1 MKWWFL
7 TTLKCPF
14 PGWNSLFSFVALCQ
28 LECAKPLYWRVR
40 MGIRATLYVVS
51 SFCISVCSG
60 DIHLIPSLAPDWPLI
75 ALLLGL
81 AMPFPTTETKQL
93 NLLQWFHFTAVE
105 TNTPNAVIWLAF
117 GIIFYFS
124 AQSKFSTVI
133 SLFSAQPKKIIT
145 TLYSWGSNVIEVIN
159 TENSRNLKWHP
170 CIFGTQQR
178 NVSRCLLL
186 YVE

>member
-1 MKWWFL
+1 MKRWFL

-14 PGWNSLFSFVALCQ
+14 PGWNSLFSFVASCQ

-40 MGIRATLYVVS
+40 MGIRATLHVVS

-60 DIHLIPSLAPDWPLI
+60 DIHLVPSLAPDWPLI

-81 AMPFPTTETKQL
+81 AMPFPTTETMQL

-117 GIIFYFS
+117 GIFFFFFS

-133 SLFSAQPKKIIT
+133 SHCFLHSPRKLSP
-145 TLYSWGSNVIEVIN
+145 LYI
-159 TENSRNLKWHP
+159 
-170 CIFGTQQR
+170 
-178 NVSRCLLL
+178 
-186 YVE
+186 VEEIM